1 MSDVIH
7 GRNCADSNRLI
18 RFFKQL
24 TNFTGYHKWCMHAQ
38 LITWIWRGMPALGS
52 GVRGGGLLTV
62 KLCYILL
69 TTQAYVSVSL
79 GINRLLFAPTSLL
92 SAFCSLQ
99 FGPSSCCKH
108 NQEPAICCS
117 APAVTNIGI
126 HRNLWVS
133 CSYICSSCYNLALH
147 ALQENFHCMLHSII

>member
-1 MSDVIH
+1 MLHTLPLACIVNFDPDYAGIA
-7 GRNCADSNRLI
+7 CAVDHQGIEEFASSRVGGS
-18 RFFKQL
+18 R
-24 TNFTGYHKWCMHAQ
+24 
-38 LITWIWRGMPALGS
+38 RG
-52 GVRGGGLLTV
+52 
-62 KLCYILL
+62 II

-126 HRNLWVS
+126 HKKLWVS
-133 CSYICSSCYNLALH
+133 YSYICSSCYTLALH
-147 ALQENFHCMLHSII
+147 ALQENFHCIMHSII